1 MFKKNT
7 TQKNSMYETNLKKII
22 LETVLTSIGAG
33 FSVSTITVF
42 WNSIGMNQSDIGFVQ
57 MIFTIAMVLL
67 DIPMGYIADRFNRKL
82 LNVVG
87 DFGVAVTFAIYAFS
101 QNMYWAIMS
110 ECLLG
115 LFIAMTNGVDQS
127 FIKYNCNKID
137 STGELFKKTNIRV
150 FTARY
155 VALLIVVIIG
165 GFIARINL
173 RLTLGLSFIPYF
185 IGGLV
190 ACGIKDFDAKA
201 EVKHKNPVKDMAIN
215 VKEIVKDAKTRTLMF
230 AYVLGKELTHAQIWV
245 FTPLMIL
252 VGVPMEIVS
261 IGWVINYLTQIIGSK
276 LSERMTRFEI
286 SNKFAIPF
294 IVEFAWIIVIIS
306 HTSIVTVWLFA
317 LNGFV
322 HGLIEGS
329 LMTPLQ
335 EATRDEIQT
344 SVMSVASTCARLLY
358 IPLVYIINYLGN
370 INLQLALVGIIIIF
384 LPLSLIIY
392 SKLKKIEQESHILLL
407 DNSIA
412 DEKSLLEAGESE

>member
-1 MFKKNT
+1 MFKENA
-7 TQKNSMYETNLKKII
+7 SEETKKYRINLKRIVW
-22 LETVLTSIGAG
+22 ETVLTSIGAG
-33 FSVSTITVF
+33 FSVSTVTIF
-42 WNSIGMNQSDIGFVQ
+42 WNSIGMDQTAIGFVQ
-57 MIFTIAMVLL
+57 MMFTIAMVLL

-87 DFGVAVTFAIYAFS
+87 DIGVAATFVFYAFS
-101 QNMYWAIMS
+101 QNMYWAMIS

-115 LFIAMTNGVDQS
+115 LFMAMTNGVDQS

-137 STGELFKKTNIRV
+137 STGELFKKTNIKV

-155 VALLIVVIIG
+155 VALLMVVIVG
-165 GFIARINL
+165 GFISKFDL
-173 RLTLGLSFIPYF
+173 RLTLALSFVPYF
-185 IGGLV
+185 IGGLI
-190 ACGIKDFDAKA
+190 ACGIKDFDAKV

-215 VKEIVKDAKTRTLMF
+215 VKEIIKDAKTRTLMF

-252 VGVPMEIVS
+252 VGVPIEIVS
-261 IGWVINYLTQIIGSK
+261 MGWAINYLAQIVGSK
-276 LSERMTRFEI
+276 FSEKFIHLKT

-294 IVEFAWIIVIIS
+294 AIEFVWIAILVFQ
-306 HTSIVTVWLFA
+306 TNIVTVWLFA

-335 EATRDEIQT
+335 EATKDEIQT
-344 SVMSVASTCARLLY
+344 SVMSVASTGARLLY

-370 INLQLALVGIIIIF
+370 NKLELALVGVIF
-384 LPLSLIIY
+384 IFVPLSIVTY
-392 SKLKKIEQESHILLL
+392 FKLRKIEKADKILLL
-407 DNSIA
+407 DSNYS
-412 DEKSLLEAGESE
+412 ESEEFI